1 MFKLVH
7 ISLDNVSFAYLDLIK
22 KKKKQPLN
30 MWHPLLISTSFPS
43 LCPCFIAQVTGNSA
57 LFFRH
62 GDGPD
67 LALHQ
72 LSPQH
77 KDAHTAIGHLP
88 DSDTL
93 TLLQLKKARG
103 NVRKLP
109 GEVV

>member
-1 MFKLVH
+1 
-7 ISLDNVSFAYLDLIK
+7 
-22 KKKKQPLN
+22 